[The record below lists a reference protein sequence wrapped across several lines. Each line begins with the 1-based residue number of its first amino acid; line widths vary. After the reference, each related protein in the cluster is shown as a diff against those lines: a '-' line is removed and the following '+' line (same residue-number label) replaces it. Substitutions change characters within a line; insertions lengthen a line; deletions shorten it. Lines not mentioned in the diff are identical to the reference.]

1 MNKEQIGSGSYKHGW
16 WRLLLLLDT
25 RVAVYFFGWW
35 MIFGLVLAPC
45 KESNGELNFFEIFA
59 ENR

>member
-1 MNKEQIGSGSYKHGW
+1 
-16 WRLLLLLDT
+16 
-25 RVAVYFFGWW
+25 

-59 ENR
+59 ENRWKKVIIKFTP